1 MTRKKIFFCLI
12 AISSSAFAFDLED
25 YATTY
30 RATRDAYLKAANEMK
45 LATGPYKSARNAY
58 KNAAQQYIK
67 ELGSGNP
74 AMDQSVL
81 AKRRTTCVGQ
91 LFTEKPEDLVGGE
104 APAVVN
110 EINSRAEYLNALK
123 SVESSGKEYSASLK
137 AYVKATNEY
146 VHSLSLPV
154 DYTLIKRT
162 QIQNAK

>member
-1 MTRKKIFFCLI
+1 MLS
-12 AISSSAFAFDLED
+12 ISTSVWAFDLED

-81 AKRRTTCVGQ
+81 ATRRTTCVGQ
-91 LFTEKPEDLVGGE
+91 LFKDKTEDIALDDPDLTIKL
-104 APAVVN
+104 N
-110 EINSRAEYLNALK
+110 EIGARTAYLDALEK
-123 SVESSGKEYSASLK
+123 VKTSGKEYSATLK

-162 QIQNAK
+162 QIQNGK